1 MGSQPRN
8 IQTGLQ
14 RERVLQGCRVYSH
27 HYYVSL
33 NSRRRGLCAQRATE
47 TGTLRDIPWQTL
59 QHLPSLNTC
68 SLTEQLSSGQ
78 VSVTFT
84 IRPFCNKSAAYKVE
98 GKVKWFSFSC
108 VLLTLTN
115 QHQRLLP
122 GLPHRLLYSQNFAL
136 YYLPVQLQF
145 FIKRAPW
152 RRSHVWLLAPRFHFI
167 CQIVFYSSKL
177 IAVNPRTSRQISTGI
192 DAMKWNQSV
201 WS

>member
-122 GLPHRLLYSQNFAL
+122 GPSASPSLFPEFCLVLSSRSTPILHQASAVKAL
-136 YYLPVQLQF
+136 SCVTTGSSFSFYLSNRILQQQVD
-145 FIKRAPW
+145 R
-152 RRSHVWLLAPRFHFI
+152 
-167 CQIVFYSSKL
+167 CE
-177 IAVNPRTSRQISTGI
+177 PRTSRQISTGI